1 MGCATVITTL
11 STVTG
16 IWETVALKHVTR
28 TLYMHVGMTVMCT
41 LGIPTVQI
49 PKYWVIVMQP
59 TGLCSEMV
67 IVMTMKTG
75 TIHWPVT
82 GIMVTAVPIHVS
94 QHSIIAVLM
103 ALHVKIQTKKVQQLI
118 HRTIWNVL
126 LTISHVW
133 VTASAIHGHTTH
145 MVVTG
150 MVVIVVNSHVR
161 MPRTLVVTGARL
173 N

>member
-1 MGCATVITTL
+1 
-11 STVTG
+11 
-16 IWETVALKHVTR
+16 
-28 TLYMHVGMTVMCT
+28 
-41 LGIPTVQI
+41 
-49 PKYWVIVMQP
+49 
-59 TGLCSEMV
+59 MV
-67 IVMTMKTG
+67 IAMTMKTG

-118 HRTIWNVL
+118 HRTIGNVL
-126 LTISHVW
+126 LTTSHVW
-133 VTASAIHGHTTH
+133 VTASVTHGHTTH

-173 N
+173 D